1 MTAKQTAVSELIMK
15 GHNVIITGQ
24 AGTGKTYLAIQ
35 VASNLKKKG
44 KNVSVVCSTGK
55 AASLYPSSLE
65 ATTLHRWAGIQDGR
79 HSQERLIELITTDEA
94 YSSVKQRI
102 TNVDVLVIDEVS
114 MISKKIVDILNTLC
128 QSIRGFASHPFGGI
142 QIVLVGD
149 FYQLGPVP
157 NLMYN
162 DEGDYSLMGKKS
174 NIYKKW

>member
-1 MTAKQTAVSELIMK
+1 M
-15 GHNVIITGQ
+15 
-24 AGTGKTYLAIQ
+24 
-35 VASNLKKKG
+35 
-44 KNVSVVCSTGK
+44 
-55 AASLYPSSLE
+55 P
-65 ATTLHRWAGIQDGR
+65 RWAGIQDGR